1 MIRRLSALS
10 SFVVL
15 SFFVFGASAQ
25 EQTPAPPAPTAAPPP
40 PAPAPAPGPPPAPAG
55 TSPSAAVG
63 PTPQEVQARRV
74 QTTIESGSEH
84 NAVIERRV
92 STEESNGRMLFAVP
106 FRATSETWEQVCVA
120 PCRVDLD
127 RYSTYRVARGN
138 NVTSTHEFTLPPN
151 TDQLHLRVEPGSL
164 LTHRIATRL
173 IAGGTAALIV
183 GGALITTASSFVT

>member
-1 MIRRLSALS
+1 M
-10 SFVVL
+10 
-15 SFFVFGASAQ
+15 
-25 EQTPAPPAPTAAPPP
+25 
-40 PAPAPAPGPPPAPAG
+40 
-55 TSPSAAVG
+55 G

-183 GGALITTASSFVT
+183 GGALITTASSFDHDEKDVRLGGIITGAAGIVLLGIGIPLALVSQTHVKLDDDRKLATTKPARPKLTVNGLVF